1 MLSHTCEIGY
11 KCYLS
16 TLLTPVAHVNKT
28 VDSCNRIRL
37 SYISQAGLAQLVEP
51 MFCKHMVMGSSPLA
65 GSTPCMKGVAR
76 FEGRNAIGSGVHS
89 GSSLFPTKLLTLTR
103 CLGLSLTRAA
113 SGKQPLKSALWL
125 SCEVG
130 TLEIA

>member
-1 MLSHTCEIGY
+1 MLSHTCEISY
-11 KCYLS
+11 KCYLD
-16 TLLTPVAHVNKT
+16 TLSTPVAHLNKA
-28 VDSCNRIRL
+28 VDSCNGIKL
-37 SYISQAGLAQLVEP
+37 SYIQQAGLAQLVEP

-76 FEGRNAIGSGVHS
+76 FEGRNAAGSGVHS
-89 GSSLFPTKLLTLTR
+89 GSSLLPTKLLTLTR

-113 SGKQPLKSALWL
+113 SGKQPPKSALWL

-130 TLEIA
+130 TLEFA